1 LGLDTHETQVYNF
14 KIIKFWFGGIV
25 MSTFVNCVVCEGKVL
40 VSDELMEGEIITCP
54 DCGSE
59 LEVISLDPLTVAE
72 APEVQEDW
80 GE

>member
-1 LGLDTHETQVYNF
+1 MANSVE
-14 KIIKFWFGGIV
+14 
-25 MSTFVNCVVCEGKVL
+25 CVVCEGQVAL
-40 VSDELMEGEIITCP
+40 PEQAMEGEVLVCP

-59 LEVISLDPLTVAE
+59 LELVALDPPAVEE

>member
-1 LGLDTHETQVYNF
+1 LGLDIYETQVYNF

-25 MSTFVNCVVCEGKVL
+25 MSIFVNCVVCEGKVK

-59 LEVISLDPLTVAE
+59 LEVISLDPLTVVE

>member
-1 LGLDTHETQVYNF
+1 MANTVE
-14 KIIKFWFGGIV
+14 
-25 MSTFVNCVVCEGKVL
+25 CVVCEGQVTL
-40 VSDELMEGEIITCP
+40 PAGVMEGEILVCP

-59 LEVISLDPLTVAE
+59 LELISLDPAAVEE

>member
-1 LGLDTHETQVYNF
+1 MANSVE
-14 KIIKFWFGGIV
+14 
-25 MSTFVNCVVCEGKVL
+25 CVVCEGQVTL
-40 VSDELMEGEIITCP
+40 PGEAMEGEILVCP

-59 LEVISLDPLTVAE
+59 LELVSLDPLTVEE

>member
-1 LGLDTHETQVYNF
+1 LGLDIYETQVYNF

-25 MSTFVNCVVCEGKVL
+25 MSKFVNCVVCEGKVK
-40 VSDELMEGEIITCP
+40 VSDELLEGEIITCP